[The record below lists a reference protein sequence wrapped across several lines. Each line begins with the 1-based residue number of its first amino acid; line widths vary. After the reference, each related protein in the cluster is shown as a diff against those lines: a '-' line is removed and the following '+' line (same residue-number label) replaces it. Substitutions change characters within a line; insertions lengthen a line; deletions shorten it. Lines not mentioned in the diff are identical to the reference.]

1 MGDIK
6 LELKKVINSSTKLNP
21 QDKKELG
28 LILGDEVYRDKL
40 SRKLSGMLLE
50 QAVKKPGNIAK
61 HDKLGF
67 VHTETDFLKNCI
79 TIIKNI

>member
-1 MGDIK
+1 MGDRK
-6 LELKKVINSSTKLNP
+6 LELKNVINSSTKLNP

-40 SRKLSGMLLE
+40 SRKISGMLLE
-50 QAVKKPGNIAK
+50 QAVKKPGNISK

-67 VHTETDFLKNCI
+67 VHTETEFLKNCI

>member
-1 MGDIK
+1 MGDR
-6 LELKKVINSSTKLNP
+6 KKKKKNVINSSTKLNP